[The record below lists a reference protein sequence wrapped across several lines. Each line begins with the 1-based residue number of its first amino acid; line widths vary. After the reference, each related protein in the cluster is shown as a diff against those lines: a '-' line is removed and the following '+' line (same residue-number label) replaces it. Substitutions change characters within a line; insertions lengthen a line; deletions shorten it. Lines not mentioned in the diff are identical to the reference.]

1 MSVRIDTLNNVPEH
15 VERLARWHHSEW
27 GDLMA
32 PWSLDDARREL
43 QTHLD
48 GGFPATFV
56 ALSDN
61 NELLGSASLIAED
74 APELI
79 EYGPWLASVIV
90 QPAWRGRGLGR
101 RLVEAVIEHARLCRF
116 EKLYLFTDG
125 SGRLYESLGWQQLER
140 RALPHA
146 AVTIMVKPL

>member
-1 MSVRIDTLNNVPEH
+1 MSVRIDSLNNVPEH

-27 GDLMA
+27 GELMA

-43 QTHLD
+43 QAHLD
-48 GGFPATFV
+48 GEFPATFV
-56 ALSDN
+56 ALSDS

-74 APELI
+74 APELN

-101 RLVEAVIEHARLCRF
+101 RLIEAVIERARLCHF

-125 SGRLYESLGWQQLER
+125 SGRLYESLGWEPLER
-140 RALPHA
+140 RVLPGA